1 MTKQILKLAIR
12 TIPRM
17 GLVTIL
23 FLILGIYLIFPSTQL
38 YTNMKQGNTVPCE
51 LMASTDSSFDETTLW
66 DLPGVRAITPILHFN
81 ATLSTGKAS
90 CTLTV
95 EAVRSSSM
103 NAVQISGSVFSEEG
117 NMPVLVLNTSAIKA
131 FRDEAGRKTDSLDLD
146 GSFVL
151 SADRELPAKVCGVC
165 EDEKSE
171 PMAYMS
177 YSTAH
182 ALLGA
187 RVQHGVTLRFTLD
200 NAGSEPS
207 VVSKLQELG
216 FAAEVDQTRAVQWSA
231 LQEQLKSS
239 VFLCLGILLSG
250 AVLLCQ
256 SWKVEMI
263 QYKESYQELEI
274 FGVNKK
280 GMLVLTVLRA
290 LAIVSLLFVIEC
302 CIYYTSIQLAV

>member
-23 FLILGIYLIFPSTQL
+23 FLFLGIYLIFPTARL
-38 YTNMKQGNTVPCE
+38 YADMKQGNTVPCE
-51 LMASTDSSFDETTLW
+51 LLASTDSSFDEKTLL
-66 DLPGVRAITPILHFN
+66 DLPGIRSITPILHFN
-81 ATLSTGKAS
+81 ARLSTGKAS

-95 EAVRSSSM
+95 EAVRSSSIT
-103 NAVQISGSVFSEEG
+103 AEQISGSVFSEEG

-177 YSTAH
+177 YTTAH

-187 RVQHGVTLRFTLD
+187 SVQHGVTMRFTLD

-216 FAAEVDQTRAVQWSA
+216 FAAEVDETRAIQWAA
-231 LQEQLKSS
+231 LQERLRSS
-239 VFLCLGILLSG
+239 
-250 AVLLCQ
+250 VLLCIGILISAAVLMWQ
-256 SWKVEMI
+256 RWKVEMV
-263 QYKESYQELEI
+263 QYKMSYQTLELCGISRREI
-274 FGVNKK
+274 IGIMVFK
-280 GMLVLTVLRA
+280 
-290 LAIVSLLFVIEC
+290 IVILLLFGSALCLFSFLLSSQRI
-302 CIYYTSIQLAV
+302 

>member
-23 FLILGIYLIFPSTQL
+23 FLILGIYLIFPTARL
-38 YTNMKQGNTVPCE
+38 YADMKQGNTVPCE
-51 LMASTDSSFDETTLW
+51 LLASTDSSFDEKTLL
-66 DLPGVRAITPILHFN
+66 DLPGIRSITPILHFN
-81 ATLSTGKAS
+81 ASLFTEKAS

-95 EAVRSSSM
+95 EAVLSG
-103 NAVQISGSVFSEEG
+103 ALKQDQISGSVFPEES
-117 NMPVLVLNTSAIKA
+117 NMPYLVLNTAAVKA

-151 SADRELPAKVCGVC
+151 SADRELPAKVCGIL
-165 EDEKSE
+165 EDDNPE

-177 YSTAH
+177 YSV
-182 ALLGA
+182 A
-187 RVQHGVTLRFTLD
+187 RTILSQGGQNSGVTLRLTLD

-216 FAAEVDQTRAVQWSA
+216 FAAEVDETRAIQWAA

-239 VFLCLGILLSG
+239 FLLCLSVLLS
-250 AVLLCQ
+250 ATLMMRE
-256 SWKVEMI
+256 SWKLEMV
-263 QYKESYQELEI
+263 QYKESYQMLELCGTSRRI
-274 FGVNKK
+274 ILFSCGLRNGLILLCV
-280 GMLVLTVLRA
+280 VLLSYY
-290 LAIVSLLFVIEC
+290 VSHLM
-302 CIYYTSIQLAV
+302 

>member
-1 MTKQILKLAIR
+1 MTKYIIKLAFR

-23 FLILGIYLIFPSTQL
+23 FLFLGIYLIFPTARL
-38 YTNMKQGNTVPCE
+38 YADMKQGNAVPCE
-51 LMASTDSSFDETTLW
+51 FLASTQSAFDEAALW

-103 NAVQISGSVFSEEG
+103 NAVQISRSVFSEEG

-187 RVQHGVTLRFTLD
+187 SVQHGVTMRFTLD

-216 FAAEVDQTRAVQWSA
+216 FAAEVDETRAIQWAA

-239 VFLCLGILLSG
+239 VLLCLGILLSS

-263 QYKESYQELEI
+263 QYKESYQMLELCGTSRRI
-274 FGVNKK
+274 KLFSCGLRNGLILLCV
-280 GMLVLTVLRA
+280 VLLSYS
-290 LAIVSLLFVIEC
+290 VSHLM
-302 CIYYTSIQLAV
+302 

>member
-1 MTKQILKLAIR
+1 MTKYIIKLAFR

-23 FLILGIYLIFPSTQL
+23 FLFLGIYLIFPTARL
-38 YTNMKQGNTVPCE
+38 YADMKQGNAVPCKF
-51 LMASTDSSFDETTLW
+51 LASTESAFDEAALW

-187 RVQHGVTLRFTLD
+187 SVQHGVTMRFTLD

-216 FAAEVDQTRAVQWSA
+216 FAAEVDETRAIQWSA
-231 LQEQLKSS
+231 LQEQLKSF
-239 VFLCLGILLSG
+239 VLLCIGILISS

-256 SWKVEMI
+256 RLKMEMV
-263 QYKESYQELEI
+263 QYEMSYQTLELCGISRREI
-274 FGVNKK
+274 IGIMVF
-280 GMLVLTVLRA
+280 M
-290 LAIVSLLFVIEC
+290 IVILLLFGSALCLFSFLLSSQRI
-302 CIYYTSIQLAV
+302 

>member
-1 MTKQILKLAIR
+1 MAKQILKLAIR

-23 FLILGIYLIFPSTQL
+23 FLIMGIYLIFPTARL
-38 YTNMKQGNTVPCE
+38 YADMKQGNTVPCE
-51 LMASTDSSFDETTLW
+51 LLASTDSSFDETTLL
-66 DLPGVRAITPILHFN
+66 DLPGIRSITPIVHFN
-81 ATLSTGKAS
+81 ASLSTGKAS
-90 CTLTV
+90 CALTV

-103 NAVQISGSVFSEEG
+103 TAVQISGSIFPEEG
-117 NMPVLVLNTSAIKA
+117 NMPVLVLNTAAVKA

-165 EDEKSE
+165 EDGKAE

-177 YSTAH
+177 YTTAH
-182 ALLGA
+182 ALLGTSM
-187 RVQHGVTLRFTLD
+187 QHGVTLRFTLD

-216 FAAEVDQTRAVQWSA
+216 FAAEVDETRAIQWAA

-239 VFLCLGILLSG
+239 FLLCIGILLSS

-263 QYKESYQELEI
+263 QYKESYQMLELCGTSRRI
-274 FGVNKK
+274 KLFSCGLRNGLILLCV
-280 GMLVLTVLRA
+280 VLLSYY
-290 LAIVSLLFVIEC
+290 VSHLM
-302 CIYYTSIQLAV
+302 

>member
-1 MTKQILKLAIR
+1 MTKYIIKLAFR

-23 FLILGIYLIFPSTQL
+23 FLFLGIYLIFPTARL
-38 YTNMKQGNTVPCE
+38 YADMKQGNAVPCE
-51 LMASTDSSFDETTLW
+51 FLASTESAFDEAALW

-131 FRDEAGRKTDSLDLD
+131 FRDEAGRKTDNLDLD

-187 RVQHGVTLRFTLD
+187 SVQHGVTMRFTLD

-216 FAAEVDQTRAVQWSA
+216 FAAEVDETRAIQWAA

-239 VFLCLGILLSG
+239 ILLCLGILTS
-250 AVLLCQ
+250 ASVLLHQ
-256 SWKVEMI
+256 SWKLEIV
-263 QYKESYQELEI
+263 QYAESYQSMEMTGIGKTDII
-274 FGVNKK
+274 FAFFLRF
-280 GMLVLTVLRA
+280 LVLSSISFL
-290 LAIVSLLFVIEC
+290 LAAAIQHL
-302 CIYYTSIQLAV
+302 SI

>member
-1 MTKQILKLAIR
+1 MTKYIIKLAFR

-23 FLILGIYLIFPSTQL
+23 FLFLGIYLIFPTARL
-38 YTNMKQGNTVPCE
+38 YAAMKQGNTVPCE
-51 LMASTDSSFDETTLW
+51 VLASTDSSFDEKTLL
-66 DLPGVRAITPILHFN
+66 DLPGIRSITPILYFN
-81 ATLSTGKAS
+81 ATLSTKKAS

-95 EAVRSSSM
+95 EAVRSSSL
-103 NAVQISGSVFSEEG
+103 NAVQISGSVFPEEG
-117 NMPVLVLNTSAIKA
+117 NMPVLVLNSAAVKA

-165 EDEKSE
+165 EDRKAE

-177 YSTAH
+177 YSTAY
-182 ALLGA
+182 AFLGA
-187 RVQHGVTLRFTLD
+187 SVQHGVTMRFTLD

-216 FAAEVDQTRAVQWSA
+216 FAAEVDETRAVQWSA

-239 VFLCLGILLSG
+239 VLLCLGILLSG

-263 QYKESYQELEI
+263 QYKESYQALELSGLWKTI
-274 FGVNKK
+274 TYV
-280 GMLVLTVLRA
+280 LV
-290 LAIVSLLFVIEC
+290 AIRFSILVVAVASF
-302 CIYYTSIQLAV
+302 IQLSSLY

>member
-1 MTKQILKLAIR
+1 MTKYIIKLAFR

-23 FLILGIYLIFPSTQL
+23 FLFLGIYLIFPTARL
-38 YTNMKQGNTVPCE
+38 YADMKQGNAVPCE
-51 LMASTDSSFDETTLW
+51 FLASTESAFDEAALW

-81 ATLSTGKAS
+81 ATLSMGKAS

-187 RVQHGVTLRFTLD
+187 SVQHGVTMRFTLD

-216 FAAEVDQTRAVQWSA
+216 FEAEVNENRAIKWAA

-263 QYKESYQELEI
+263 QYKESYQMLELCGTSRRI
-274 FGVNKK
+274 ILFSCGLRN
-280 GMLVLTVLRA
+280 GLMLLCVVLLSYY
-290 LAIVSLLFVIEC
+290 VSHLM
-302 CIYYTSIQLAV
+302 

>member
-1 MTKQILKLAIR
+1 MTKYIIKLAFR

-23 FLILGIYLIFPSTQL
+23 FLFLGIYLIFPTARL
-38 YTNMKQGNTVPCE
+38 YADMKQGNAVPCE
-51 LMASTDSSFDETTLW
+51 FLASTESAFDEAALW

-103 NAVQISGSVFSEEG
+103 NAVQISGGVFSEEG

-151 SADRELPAKVCGVC
+151 SAYRELPAKVCGVC

-187 RVQHGVTLRFTLD
+187 SVQHGVTMRFTLD

-216 FAAEVDQTRAVQWSA
+216 FAAEVDETRAIQWAA

-239 VFLCLGILLSG
+239 ILLCLGILTS
-250 AVLLCQ
+250 ASVLLHQ
-256 SWKVEMI
+256 SWKLEIV
-263 QYKESYQELEI
+263 QYAESYQSMEMTGIGKTDII
-274 FGVNKK
+274 FAFFLRF
-280 GMLVLTVLRA
+280 LVLSSISFL
-290 LAIVSLLFVIEC
+290 LAAAIQHL
-302 CIYYTSIQLAV
+302 SI

>member
-23 FLILGIYLIFPSTQL
+23 FLFLGIYLIFPTARL
-38 YTNMKQGNTVPCE
+38 YADMKQGNTVPCE
-51 LMASTDSSFDETTLW
+51 LLASTDSSFDEKTLL
-66 DLPGVRAITPILHFN
+66 DLPGIRSITPILHFN
-81 ATLSTGKAS
+81 ASLSTGKAS
-90 CTLTV
+90 CLLTV

-103 NAVQISGSVFSEEG
+103 TAEQISGSIFPEEG
-117 NMPVLVLNTSAIKA
+117 NMPVLVLNTAAVKA

-151 SADRELPAKVCGVC
+151 SADRELPAKVCGVW
-165 EDEKSE
+165 EDGTAE

-177 YSTAH
+177 YTTAH
-182 ALLGA
+182 SLLGTS
-187 RVQHGVTLRFTLD
+187 VQHGITLRFTLE
-200 NAGSEPS
+200 NAGAEPS

-216 FAAEVDQTRAVQWSA
+216 FAAEVDETRAIQWAA

-239 VFLCLGILLSG
+239 VLLCLGILLSS

-263 QYKESYQELEI
+263 QYKESNQMLELCGTSRRI
-274 FGVNKK
+274 ILFSCGLRN
-280 GMLVLTVLRA
+280 GLMLLCVVLLTYY
-290 LAIVSLLFVIEC
+290 VSHLM
-302 CIYYTSIQLAV
+302 

>member
-1 MTKQILKLAIR
+1 MTKYIIKLAFR

-17 GLVTIL
+17 GLMTIL
-23 FLILGIYLIFPSTQL
+23 FLFLGIYLIFPTARL
-38 YTNMKQGNTVPCE
+38 YADMKQGNAVPCE
-51 LMASTDSSFDETTLW
+51 FLASTESAFDEAALW
-66 DLPGVRAITPILHFN
+66 DLQGVRAITPILHFN

-187 RVQHGVTLRFTLD
+187 NGQQGVTLRFTLD
-200 NAGSEPS
+200 NAGLEPS

-239 VFLCLGILLSG
+239 VLLCLGIFLSG

-256 SWKVEMI
+256 SWKEEMA
-263 QYKESYQELEI
+263 QYKESYQ
-274 FGVNKK
+274 
-280 GMLVLTVLRA
+280 A
-290 LAIVSLLFVIEC
+290 LALCGMSRSELIGSTVIRMVILLLFSSAP
-302 CIYYTSIQLAV
+302 CIITFYLL

>member
-1 MTKQILKLAIR
+1 MTKYIIKLAFR

-17 GLVTIL
+17 ELVTIL
-23 FLILGIYLIFPSTQL
+23 FLFLGIYLIFPTARL
-38 YTNMKQGNTVPCE
+38 YADMKQGNAVPCE
-51 LMASTDSSFDETTLW
+51 FLASTESAFDEAALW

-187 RVQHGVTLRFTLD
+187 SVQHGVTMRFTLD

-216 FAAEVDQTRAVQWSA
+216 FAAEVDETRAIQWAA

-239 VFLCLGILLSG
+239 ILLCLGILTS
-250 AVLLCQ
+250 ASVLLHQ
-256 SWKVEMI
+256 SWKLEIV
-263 QYKESYQELEI
+263 QYAESYQSMEMTGIGKTDII
-274 FGVNKK
+274 FAFFLRF
-280 GMLVLTVLRA
+280 LVLSSISFL
-290 LAIVSLLFVIEC
+290 LAAAIQHL
-302 CIYYTSIQLAV
+302 SI